1 MEQVPIKIEGE
12 LSVTLRMVEQ
22 RSAKKDKRLNYV
34 FGVSHVDMTLGF
46 APLSGVAMYAK
57 TFALPGGE
65 DKEYRWVTNDW
76 DSAFEWFRGRGA
88 DAATLEQLNAAY
100 WETMPDDC

>member
-34 FGVSHVDMTLGF
+34 FGVSHVDLTLGF
-46 APLSGVAMYAK
+46 APLTGVAMYAK
-57 TFALPGGE
+57 SLALPGGE
-65 DKEYRWVTNDW
+65 DREWRWVTSDW
-76 DSAFEWFRGRGA
+76 DSAHEWFRGRGA
-88 DAATLEQLNAAY
+88 DQSTLEQLFEAY
-100 WETMPDDC
+100 TGSLPDDS